1 MAQLSLFL
9 VVLLAL
15 VIPIFMAR
23 FQIST
28 VPTAV
33 AEIIVGIIMG
43 SSGFNLIISTHDLTF
58 LSNLGVTLLMFL
70 SGMEIDFDIL
80 QRKDSSKSKSHAGKT
95 VNPIKIAVT
104 AFGGIMVMAVVLA
117 FALRAM
123 GLFSEV
129 MLAAIILMTVALGVV
144 IATLKEKDILN
155 RPIRQTV
162 LLTAVLGEVI
172 PLLLLTIYASI
183 NGGNAEQL
191 WLIILLFLAAIFL
204 LRRFKQPY
212 VWFANVTKATT
223 QLDIRLAF
231 FLIFALVTVAQTV
244 GAENILG
251 AFLAG
256 MVMKLLEPSEATKDK
271 LTSIGYGFF
280 IPIFFIMTGVR
291 LNLRSLFTQ
300 PQALMLIP
308 VFIMTG
314 VGLNLR
320 SLFGKPSSLML
331 LPVLVIFLLIAKLP
345 VVLTYMRYFQ
355 KRNAFAGGFLT
366 ATTIT
371 IVLPT
376 LQVARKLHAIT
387 STQSDAFILAAVI
400 VCILSPIVFN
410 SNFVLLPEDKIK
422 KTVSIVGANAMT
434 VPVAHDLHDNWYSVK
449 MFTGDQDRYETYD
462 SRVENLTFL
471 SDLNQKTLEKDGVFD
486 CDIFVASTHI
496 DEVNIK
502 LARMAQEVGVERVIA
517 RLGQVN
523 SDTVDEFRQKNIE
536 IFNFTNVRAALMR
549 ALIETPTVYKIIT
562 DTKNVLYSVKVENTH
577 YTGKPLAD
585 LDFIDKIT
593 VSRIR
598 RGDEW
603 LIPHGWTVIE
613 PGDILVFSGE
623 FKVADHVRDLL
634 SHE

>member
-15 VIPIFMAR
+15 IIPIFMAR
-23 FQIST
+23 FQISN

-43 SSGFNLIISTHDLTF
+43 SSGFNLITSTHDLTF
-58 LSNLGVTLLMFL
+58 LSNLGVILLMFL
-70 SGMEIDFDIL
+70 SGMEIDFDLL
-80 QRKDSSKSKSHAGKT
+80 QRRNNPKGKSQAGKT
-95 VNPIKIAVT
+95 VDPLKTALT
-104 AFGGIMVMAVVLA
+104 AFIGVVVMALILAYVLK
-117 FALRAM
+117 LV

-129 MLAAIILMTVALGVV
+129 MLAGIILMTVALGVV
-144 IATLKEKDILN
+144 IATLKEKDILE
-155 RPIRQTV
+155 RPIGQTI
-162 LLTAVLGEVI
+162 LLTAVFGEVI

-183 NGGNAEQL
+183 NGGNAGQL

-212 VWFANVTKATT
+212 LWFAKVTKATT

-231 FLIFALVTVAQTV
+231 FLIFALVTVAERV

-280 IPIFFIMTGVR
+280 IPIFFIMTGV
-291 LNLRSLFTQ
+291 
-300 PQALMLIP
+300 
-308 VFIMTG
+308 
-314 VGLNLR
+314 GLNLR
-320 SLFGKPSSLML
+320 SLFAHPYALML
-331 LPVLVIFLLIAKLP
+331 LPVLVIFLLLAKLP
-345 VVLTYMRYFQ
+345 VVVTFMRFFE

-400 VCILSPIVFN
+400 VCIVSPIIFN
-410 SNFVLLPEDKIK
+410 SSFVLTKEDKIK
-422 KTVSIVGANAMT
+422 QRVSIVGANVFT

-449 MFTGDQDRYETYD
+449 MFTNKKDRYETYD
-462 SRVENLTFL
+462 SRVKNLTFL
-471 SDLNQKTLEKDGVFD
+471 PDLNKDTLEKAGVFD
-486 CDIFVASTHI
+486 CDILVASNH
-496 DEVNIK
+496 DDQDNIK
-502 LARMAQEVGVERVIA
+502 IA
-517 RLGQVN
+517 RLAHEEGVKRVIVRLSEIS
-523 SDTVDEFRQKNIE
+523 SDMVEEFHEKNIE
-536 IFNFTNVRAALMR
+536 VFNFTNVHAALMR
-549 ALIETPTVYKIIT
+549 AMIESPTVYRIMT
-562 DTKNVLYSVKVENTH
+562 DTKNVLYSVKVKNTY
-577 YTGKPLAD
+577 YTGRQLMD
-585 LDFIDKIT
+585 LEFIDQIT
-593 VSRIR
+593 ISRIR

-603 LIPHGWTVIE
+603 LIPHGSTVIE
-613 PGDILVFSGE
+613 PGDVLVFSGE
-623 FKVADHVRDLL
+623 FKTADKVRDLL
-634 SHE
+634 SHGQ

>member
-1 MAQLSLFL
+1 MSQLSLFL

-33 AEIIVGIIMG
+33 AEIIVGIIIG

-104 AFGGIMVMAVVLA
+104 AFGGIMMMAVVLA

-155 RPIRQTV
+155 RPIGQTV

-212 VWFANVTKATT
+212 VWFAKITKATT

-280 IPIFFIMTGVR
+280 IPIF
-291 LNLRSLFTQ
+291 
-300 PQALMLIP
+300 
-308 VFIMTG
+308 FIMTG

>member
-9 VVLLAL
+9 VILLAL

-23 FQIST
+23 FQISN

-33 AEIIVGIIMG
+33 AEIIVGIVMG
-43 SSGFNLIISTHDLTF
+43 SSGFNLITSTHDLTF
-58 LSNLGVTLLMFL
+58 LSNLGVILLMFL
-70 SGMEIDFDIL
+70 SGMEIDFDLL
-80 QRKDSSKSKSHAGKT
+80 QRKNNPKGKSQAGKT
-95 VNPIKIAVT
+95 VDPLKTAIT
-104 AFGGIMVMAVVLA
+104 AFIGIVVMAFVLA
-117 FALRAM
+117 YILRLT

-144 IATLKEKDILN
+144 IATLKEKNILG
-155 RPIRQTV
+155 RPIGQTI

-172 PLLLLTIYASI
+172 PLLLLMIYASV

-191 WLIILLFLAAIFL
+191 WLIILLFAAAIFL

-212 VWFANVTKATT
+212 LWFAKITKATT

-231 FLIFALVTVAQTV
+231 FLIFALVTVAERV

-291 LNLRSLFTQ
+291 LNLRSLF
-300 PQALMLIP
+300 AH
-308 VFIMTG
+308 
-314 VGLNLR
+314 
-320 SLFGKPSSLML
+320 PSSLML
-331 LPVLVIFLLIAKLP
+331 LPVLVIFLFIAKAP

-355 KRNAFAGGFLT
+355 KKNAFAGGFLT

-422 KTVSIVGANAMT
+422 EKVAIVGANAVT
-434 VPVAHDLHDNWYSVK
+434 VPVAHDLHANWYSVK
-449 MFTGDQDRYETYD
+449 MFTDKKNQYKTYD

-471 SDLNQKTLEKDGVFD
+471 PNLDEETLEKGGVFD
-486 CDIFVASTHI
+486 GDIVVAANRA
-496 DEVNIK
+496 DEDNIK
-502 LARMAQEVGVERVIA
+502 IARMAKEKGVNRVIA
-517 RLGQVN
+517 RL
-523 SDTVDEFRQKNIE
+523 SEVDSKTLTEFNEKGIE
-536 IFNFTNVRAALMR
+536 VFNFTNVHAALMR
-549 ALIETPTVYKIIT
+549 AMIESPTVYRIMT
-562 DTKNVLYSVKVENTH
+562 DTKNILYSVKVKNTH
-577 YTGKPLAD
+577 YTGRQLMD
-585 LDFIDKIT
+585 LEFIDQIT
-593 VSRIR
+593 VSRIK

-603 LIPHGWTVIE
+603 LIPRGATEIE
-613 PGDILVFSGE
+613 PEDILVFSGE
-623 FKVADHVRDLL
+623 FKVADRVRDLL
-634 SHE
+634 SKE

>member
-23 FQIST
+23 FQISN

-43 SSGFNLIISTHDLTF
+43 SSGFNLITSTHDLTF
-58 LSNLGVTLLMFL
+58 LSNLGVILLMFL
-70 SGMEIDFDIL
+70 SGMEIDFDLL
-80 QRKDSSKSKSHAGKT
+80 QRKNNPKGKSQAGKT
-95 VNPIKIAVT
+95 VDPLKTAIT
-104 AFGGIMVMAVVLA
+104 AFIGIVIMAFVLA
-117 FALRAM
+117 YVLRLT

-144 IATLKEKDILN
+144 IATLKEKDILG
-155 RPIRQTV
+155 RPIGQTI

-191 WLIILLFLAAIFL
+191 WLIILLFVAAIFL

-212 VWFANVTKATT
+212 LWFAKITKSTT

-231 FLIFALVTVAQTV
+231 FLIFALVTVAETV

-256 MVMKLLEPSEATKDK
+256 VVMKLLEPSEATKDK

-280 IPIFFIMTGVR
+280 IPIFFIMTGV
-291 LNLRSLFTQ
+291 
-300 PQALMLIP
+300 
-308 VFIMTG
+308 
-314 VGLNLR
+314 GLNLR
-320 SLFGKPSSLML
+320 SLFAHPSSLML
-331 LPVLVIFLLIAKLP
+331 LPVLVIFLFIAKVP
-345 VVLTYMRYFQ
+345 VLLTYVRYFQ
-355 KRNAFAGGFLT
+355 KKNAFAGGFLT

-422 KTVSIVGANAMT
+422 EKVAIVGANAVT
-434 VPVAHDLHDNWYSVK
+434 VPVAHDLHANWYSVK
-449 MFTGDQDRYETYD
+449 MFTDKKNQYKTYD

-471 SDLNQKTLEKDGVFD
+471 PNLDEETLEKDGVFD
-486 CDIFVASTHI
+486 GDIVVAANRA
-496 DEVNIK
+496 DEDNIK
-502 LARMAQEVGVERVIA
+502 ITRMAKEKGVNRVIA
-517 RLGQVN
+517 RLSEVDSKTLTEFNEKGIEVFN
-523 SDTVDEFRQKNIE
+523 S
-536 IFNFTNVRAALMR
+536 TNVHAALMR
-549 ALIETPTVYKIIT
+549 AMIESPTVYRIMT
-562 DTKNVLYSVKVENTH
+562 DTKNILYSVKVKNTH
-577 YTGKPLAD
+577 YTGRQLMD
-585 LDFIDKIT
+585 LEFIDQIT
-593 VSRIR
+593 VSRIK

-603 LIPHGWTVIE
+603 LIPRGATVIE

-623 FKVADHVRDLL
+623 FKVADRVRDLL
-634 SHE
+634 SKE

>member
-23 FQIST
+23 FQISN

-43 SSGFNLIISTHDLTF
+43 SSGFNLITSTHDLTF
-58 LSNLGVTLLMFL
+58 LSNLGVILLMFL
-70 SGMEIDFDIL
+70 SGMEIDFDLL
-80 QRKDSSKSKSHAGKT
+80 QRKNNPKGKSQAGKT
-95 VNPIKIAVT
+95 VDPLKTAIT
-104 AFGGIMVMAVVLA
+104 AFIGIVIMAFVLA
-117 FALRAM
+117 YVLRLT

-144 IATLKEKDILN
+144 IATLKEKDILG
-155 RPIRQTV
+155 RPIGQTI

-191 WLIILLFLAAIFL
+191 WLIILLFVAAIFL

-212 VWFANVTKATT
+212 LWFAKITKSTT

-231 FLIFALVTVAQTV
+231 FLIFALVTVAERV

-280 IPIFFIMTGVR
+280 IPIFFIMTGV
-291 LNLRSLFTQ
+291 
-300 PQALMLIP
+300 
-308 VFIMTG
+308 
-314 VGLNLR
+314 GLNLR
-320 SLFGKPSSLML
+320 SLFAHPSSLML
-331 LPVLVIFLLIAKLP
+331 LPVLVIFLFIAKVP
-345 VVLTYMRYFQ
+345 VLLTYVRYFQ
-355 KRNAFAGGFLT
+355 KKNAFAGGFLT

-422 KTVSIVGANAMT
+422 EKVAIVGANAVT
-434 VPVAHDLHDNWYSVK
+434 VPVAHDLHANWYSVK
-449 MFTGDQDRYETYD
+449 MFTDKKNQYKTYD

-471 SDLNQKTLEKDGVFD
+471 PNLDEETLEKDSVFD
-486 CDIFVASTHI
+486 GDIVVAASRA
-496 DEVNIK
+496 DEDNIK
-502 LARMAQEVGVERVIA
+502 IARMAKEKGVNRVIA
-517 RLGQVN
+517 RLSEVDSKTLTEFNEKGIEVFN
-523 SDTVDEFRQKNIE
+523 S
-536 IFNFTNVRAALMR
+536 TNVHAALMR
-549 ALIETPTVYKIIT
+549 AMIESPTVYRIMT
-562 DTKNVLYSVKVENTH
+562 DTKNILYSVKVKNTH
-577 YTGKPLAD
+577 YTGRQLMD
-585 LDFIDKIT
+585 LEFIDQIT
-593 VSRIR
+593 VSRIK

-603 LIPHGWTVIE
+603 LIPRGATVIE

-623 FKVADHVRDLL
+623 FKVADRVRDLL
-634 SHE
+634 SKE

>member
-23 FQIST
+23 FQISN

-43 SSGFNLIISTHDLTF
+43 SSGFNLITSTHDLTL
-58 LSNLGVTLLMFL
+58 LSNLGVILLMFL
-70 SGMEIDFDIL
+70 SGMEIDFDLL
-80 QRKDSSKSKSHAGKT
+80 QRKNNPKGKSQAGKT
-95 VNPIKIAVT
+95 VDPLKTAIT
-104 AFGGIMVMAVVLA
+104 AFIGIVIMAFVLA
-117 FALRAM
+117 YVLRLT

-144 IATLKEKDILN
+144 IATLKEKDILG
-155 RPIRQTV
+155 RPIGQTI

-191 WLIILLFLAAIFL
+191 WLIILLFVAAIFL

-212 VWFANVTKATT
+212 LWFAKITKSTT

-231 FLIFALVTVAQTV
+231 FLIFALVTVAETV

-256 MVMKLLEPSEATKDK
+256 VVMKLLEPSEATKDK

-280 IPIFFIMTGVR
+280 IPIFFIMTGV
-291 LNLRSLFTQ
+291 
-300 PQALMLIP
+300 
-308 VFIMTG
+308 
-314 VGLNLR
+314 GLNLR
-320 SLFGKPSSLML
+320 SLFAHPSSLML
-331 LPVLVIFLLIAKLP
+331 LPVLVIFLFIAKVP
-345 VVLTYMRYFQ
+345 VLLTYVRYFQ
-355 KRNAFAGGFLT
+355 KKNAFAGGFLT

-422 KTVSIVGANAMT
+422 EKVAIVGANAVT
-434 VPVAHDLHDNWYSVK
+434 VPVAHDLHANWYSVK
-449 MFTGDQDRYETYD
+449 MFTDKKNQYKTYD

-471 SDLNQKTLEKDGVFD
+471 PNLDEETLEKDGVFD
-486 CDIFVASTHI
+486 GDIVVAANRT
-496 DEVNIK
+496 DEDNIK
-502 LARMAQEVGVERVIA
+502 IARMAKEKGVNRVIA
-517 RLGQVN
+517 RLSEVDSKTLTEFNEKGIEVFN
-523 SDTVDEFRQKNIE
+523 S
-536 IFNFTNVRAALMR
+536 TNVHAALMR
-549 ALIETPTVYKIIT
+549 AMIESPTVYRIMT
-562 DTKNVLYSVKVENTH
+562 DTKNILYSVKVKNTH
-577 YTGKPLAD
+577 YTGRQLMD
-585 LDFIDKIT
+585 LEFIDQIT
-593 VSRIR
+593 VSRIK

-603 LIPHGWTVIE
+603 LIPRGATVIE
-613 PGDILVFSGE
+613 QGDILVFSGE
-623 FKVADHVRDLL
+623 FKVADRVRDLL
-634 SHE
+634 SKE

>member
-23 FQIST
+23 FQISN

-43 SSGFNLIISTHDLTF
+43 SSGFNLITSTHDLTL
-58 LSNLGVTLLMFL
+58 LSNLGVILLMFL
-70 SGMEIDFDIL
+70 SGMEIDFDLL
-80 QRKDSSKSKSHAGKT
+80 QRKNNPKGKSQAGKT
-95 VNPIKIAVT
+95 VDPLKTAIT
-104 AFGGIMVMAVVLA
+104 AFIGIVIMAFVLA
-117 FALRAM
+117 YVLRLT

-144 IATLKEKDILN
+144 IATLKEKDILG
-155 RPIRQTV
+155 RPIGQTI

-191 WLIILLFLAAIFL
+191 WLIILLFVAAIFL

-212 VWFANVTKATT
+212 LWFAKITKSTT

-231 FLIFALVTVAQTV
+231 FLIFALVTVAETV

-280 IPIFFIMTGVR
+280 IPIFFIMTGV
-291 LNLRSLFTQ
+291 
-300 PQALMLIP
+300 
-308 VFIMTG
+308 
-314 VGLNLR
+314 GLNLR
-320 SLFGKPSSLML
+320 SLFAHPSSLML
-331 LPVLVIFLLIAKLP
+331 LPVLVIFLFIAKVP
-345 VVLTYMRYFQ
+345 VLLTYVRYFQ
-355 KRNAFAGGFLT
+355 KKNAFAGGFLT

-422 KTVSIVGANAMT
+422 EKVAIVGANAVT
-434 VPVAHDLHDNWYSVK
+434 VPVAHDLHANWYSVK
-449 MFTGDQDRYETYD
+449 MFTDKKNQYKTYD

-471 SDLNQKTLEKDGVFD
+471 PNLDEETLEKDGVFD
-486 CDIFVASTHI
+486 GDIVVAANRA
-496 DEVNIK
+496 DEDNIK
-502 LARMAQEVGVERVIA
+502 IARMAKEKGINRVIA
-517 RLGQVN
+517 RLSEVDSKTLTEFNEKGIEVFN
-523 SDTVDEFRQKNIE
+523 S
-536 IFNFTNVRAALMR
+536 TNVHAALMR
-549 ALIETPTVYKIIT
+549 AMIESPTVYRIMT
-562 DTKNVLYSVKVENTH
+562 DTKNILYSVKVKNTH
-577 YTGKPLAD
+577 YTGRQLMD
-585 LDFIDKIT
+585 LEFIDQIT
-593 VSRIR
+593 VSRIK

-603 LIPHGWTVIE
+603 LIPRGATVIE
-613 PGDILVFSGE
+613 QGDILVFSGE
-623 FKVADHVRDLL
+623 FKVADRVRDLL
-634 SHE
+634 SKE

>member
-23 FQIST
+23 FQISN

-43 SSGFNLIISTHDLTF
+43 SSGFNLITSTHDLTF
-58 LSNLGVTLLMFL
+58 LSNLGVILLMFL
-70 SGMEIDFDIL
+70 SGMEIDFDLL
-80 QRKDSSKSKSHAGKT
+80 QRKNNPKGKSQAGKT
-95 VNPIKIAVT
+95 VDPLKTAIT
-104 AFGGIMVMAVVLA
+104 AFIGIVIMAFVLA
-117 FALRAM
+117 YVLRLT

-144 IATLKEKDILN
+144 IATLKEKDILG
-155 RPIRQTV
+155 RPIGQTI

-191 WLIILLFLAAIFL
+191 WLIILLFVAAIFL

-212 VWFANVTKATT
+212 LWFAKITKSTT

-231 FLIFALVTVAQTV
+231 FLIFALVTVAETV

-256 MVMKLLEPSEATKDK
+256 VVMKLLEPSEATKDK

-280 IPIFFIMTGVR
+280 IPIFFIMTGV
-291 LNLRSLFTQ
+291 
-300 PQALMLIP
+300 
-308 VFIMTG
+308 
-314 VGLNLR
+314 GLNLR
-320 SLFGKPSSLML
+320 SLFAHPSSLML
-331 LPVLVIFLLIAKLP
+331 LPVLVIFLFIAKVP
-345 VVLTYMRYFQ
+345 VLLTYVRYFQ
-355 KRNAFAGGFLT
+355 KKNAFAGGFLT

-422 KTVSIVGANAMT
+422 EKVAIVGANAVT
-434 VPVAHDLHDNWYSVK
+434 VPVAHDLHANWYSVK
-449 MFTGDQDRYETYD
+449 MFTDKKNQYKTYD

-471 SDLNQKTLEKDGVFD
+471 PNLDEETLEKDSVFD
-486 CDIFVASTHI
+486 GDIVVAASRA
-496 DEVNIK
+496 DEDNIK
-502 LARMAQEVGVERVIA
+502 IARMAKEKGVNRVIA
-517 RLGQVN
+517 RLSEVDSKTLTEFNEKGIEVFN
-523 SDTVDEFRQKNIE
+523 S
-536 IFNFTNVRAALMR
+536 TNVHAALMR
-549 ALIETPTVYKIIT
+549 AMIESPTVYRIMT
-562 DTKNVLYSVKVENTH
+562 DTKNILYSVKVKNTH
-577 YTGKPLAD
+577 YTGRQLMD
-585 LDFIDKIT
+585 LEFIDQIT
-593 VSRIR
+593 VSRIK

-603 LIPHGWTVIE
+603 LIPRGATVIE
-613 PGDILVFSGE
+613 QGDILVFSGE
-623 FKVADHVRDLL
+623 FKVADRVRDLL
-634 SHE
+634 SKE

>member
-23 FQIST
+23 FQISN

-33 AEIIVGIIMG
+33 AEIIVGIVMG
-43 SSGFNLIISTHDLTF
+43 SSGFNLITSTHDLTF
-58 LSNLGVTLLMFL
+58 LSNLGVILLMFL
-70 SGMEIDFDIL
+70 SGMEIDFDLL
-80 QRKDSSKSKSHAGKT
+80 QRKNNPKGKSQAGKT
-95 VNPIKIAVT
+95 VDPLKTAIT
-104 AFGGIMVMAVVLA
+104 AFIGIVVMAFVLA
-117 FALRAM
+117 YILRLT

-144 IATLKEKDILN
+144 IATLKEKNILG
-155 RPIRQTV
+155 RPIGQTI

-172 PLLLLTIYASI
+172 PLLLLTIYASV

-191 WLIILLFLAAIFL
+191 WLIILLFAAAIFL

-212 VWFANVTKATT
+212 LWFAKITKATT

-231 FLIFALVTVAQTV
+231 FLIFALVTVAERV

-280 IPIFFIMTGVR
+280 IPIFFIMTGV
-291 LNLRSLFTQ
+291 
-300 PQALMLIP
+300 
-308 VFIMTG
+308 
-314 VGLNLR
+314 GLNLR
-320 SLFGKPSSLML
+320 SLFAHPSSLML
-331 LPVLVIFLLIAKLP
+331 LPVLVIFLFIAKAP

-355 KRNAFAGGFLT
+355 KKNAFAGGFLT

-410 SNFVLLPEDKIK
+410 SNFVLLLEDKIK
-422 KTVSIVGANAMT
+422 EKVAIVGANAVT
-434 VPVAHDLHDNWYSVK
+434 VPVAHDLHANWYSVK
-449 MFTGDQDRYETYD
+449 MFTDKKNQYKTYD

-471 SDLNQKTLEKDGVFD
+471 PNLDEETLEKGGVFD
-486 CDIFVASTHI
+486 GDIVVAANRA
-496 DEVNIK
+496 DEDNIK
-502 LARMAQEVGVERVIA
+502 IAQMAKEKGVNRVIA
-517 RLGQVN
+517 RLSEVDSKTLTEFNEKGIEVFN
-523 SDTVDEFRQKNIE
+523 S
-536 IFNFTNVRAALMR
+536 TNVHAALMR
-549 ALIETPTVYKIIT
+549 AMIESPTVYRIMT
-562 DTKNVLYSVKVENTH
+562 DTKNILYSVKVKNTH
-577 YTGKPLAD
+577 YTGRQLMD
-585 LDFIDKIT
+585 LEFIDQIT
-593 VSRIR
+593 VSRIK

-603 LIPHGWTVIE
+603 LIPRGATEIE

-623 FKVADHVRDLL
+623 FKVADRVRDLL
-634 SHE
+634 SKE

>member
-23 FQIST
+23 FQISN

-33 AEIIVGIIMG
+33 AEIIIGIIMG
-43 SSGFNLIISTHDLTF
+43 SSGFNLITSTHDLTL
-58 LSNLGVTLLMFL
+58 LSNLGVILLMFL
-70 SGMEIDFDIL
+70 SGMEIDFDLL
-80 QRKDSSKSKSHAGKT
+80 QRKNNPKGKSQAGKT
-95 VNPIKIAVT
+95 VDPLKTAIT
-104 AFGGIMVMAVVLA
+104 AFIGIVIMAFVLA
-117 FALRAM
+117 YVLRLT

-144 IATLKEKDILN
+144 IATLKEKDILG
-155 RPIRQTV
+155 RPIGQTI

-191 WLIILLFLAAIFL
+191 WLIILLFVAAIFL

-212 VWFANVTKATT
+212 LWFAKITKSTT

-231 FLIFALVTVAQTV
+231 FLIFALVTVAERV

-280 IPIFFIMTGVR
+280 IPIFFIMTGV
-291 LNLRSLFTQ
+291 
-300 PQALMLIP
+300 
-308 VFIMTG
+308 
-314 VGLNLR
+314 GLNLR
-320 SLFGKPSSLML
+320 SLFAHPSSLML
-331 LPVLVIFLLIAKLP
+331 LPVLVIFLFIAKVP
-345 VVLTYMRYFQ
+345 VLLTYVRYFQ
-355 KRNAFAGGFLT
+355 KKNAFAGGFLT

-422 KTVSIVGANAMT
+422 EKVAIVGANAVT
-434 VPVAHDLHDNWYSVK
+434 VPVAHDLHANWYSVK
-449 MFTGDQDRYETYD
+449 MFTDKKNQYKTYD

-471 SDLNQKTLEKDGVFD
+471 PNLDEETLEKDGVFD
-486 CDIFVASTHI
+486 GDIVVAANRA
-496 DEVNIK
+496 DEDNIK
-502 LARMAQEVGVERVIA
+502 IARMAKEKGVNRVIA
-517 RLGQVN
+517 RLSEVDSKTLTEFNEKGIEVFN
-523 SDTVDEFRQKNIE
+523 S
-536 IFNFTNVRAALMR
+536 TNVHAALMR
-549 ALIETPTVYKIIT
+549 AMIESPTVYRIMT
-562 DTKNVLYSVKVENTH
+562 DTKNILYSVKVKNTH
-577 YTGKPLAD
+577 YTGRQLMD
-585 LDFIDKIT
+585 LEFIDQIT
-593 VSRIR
+593 VSRIK

-603 LIPHGWTVIE
+603 LIPRGATVIE
-613 PGDILVFSGE
+613 QGDILVFSGE
-623 FKVADHVRDLL
+623 FKVADRVRDLL
-634 SHE
+634 SKE

>member
-1 MAQLSLFL
+1 MKEKGKIMAQLSLFL

-155 RPIRQTV
+155 RPIGQTV

-183 NGGNAEQL
+183 NGGDAEQL

-280 IPIFFIMTGVR
+280 IPIFFIMTGV
-291 LNLRSLFTQ
+291 
-300 PQALMLIP
+300 
-308 VFIMTG
+308 
-314 VGLNLR
+314 GLNLR

-355 KRNAFAGGFLT
+355 KRNAFTGGFLT

>member
-23 FQIST
+23 FQISN

-43 SSGFNLIISTHDLTF
+43 SSGFNLITSTHDLTF
-58 LSNLGVTLLMFL
+58 LSNLGVILLMFL
-70 SGMEIDFDIL
+70 SGMEIDFDLL
-80 QRKDSSKSKSHAGKT
+80 QRKNNPKGKSQAGKT
-95 VNPIKIAVT
+95 VDPLKTAIT
-104 AFGGIMVMAVVLA
+104 AFIGIVIMAFVLA
-117 FALRAM
+117 YVLRLT

-144 IATLKEKDILN
+144 IATLKEKDILG
-155 RPIRQTV
+155 RPIGQTI

-191 WLIILLFLAAIFL
+191 WLIILLFVAAIFL

-212 VWFANVTKATT
+212 LWFAKITKSTT

-231 FLIFALVTVAQTV
+231 FLIFALVTVAETV

-256 MVMKLLEPSEATKDK
+256 VVMKLLEPSEATKDK

-280 IPIFFIMTGVR
+280 IPIFFIMTGV
-291 LNLRSLFTQ
+291 
-300 PQALMLIP
+300 
-308 VFIMTG
+308 
-314 VGLNLR
+314 GLNLR
-320 SLFGKPSSLML
+320 SLFAHPSSLML
-331 LPVLVIFLLIAKLP
+331 LPVLVIFLFIAKVP
-345 VVLTYMRYFQ
+345 VLLTYVRYFQ
-355 KRNAFAGGFLT
+355 KKNAFAGGFLT

-422 KTVSIVGANAMT
+422 EKVAIVGANAVT
-434 VPVAHDLHDNWYSVK
+434 VPVAHDLHANWYSVK
-449 MFTGDQDRYETYD
+449 MFTDKKNQYKTYD

-471 SDLNQKTLEKDGVFD
+471 PNLDEETLEKDGVFD
-486 CDIFVASTHI
+486 GDIVVAANRA
-496 DEVNIK
+496 DEDNIK
-502 LARMAQEVGVERVIA
+502 IARMAKEKGVNRVIA
-517 RLGQVN
+517 RLSEVDSKTLTEFNEKGIEVFN
-523 SDTVDEFRQKNIE
+523 S
-536 IFNFTNVRAALMR
+536 TNVHAALMR
-549 ALIETPTVYKIIT
+549 AMIESPTVYRIMT
-562 DTKNVLYSVKVENTH
+562 DTKNILYSVKVKNTH
-577 YTGKPLAD
+577 YTGRQLMN
-585 LDFIDKIT
+585 LEFIDQIT
-593 VSRIR
+593 VSRIK

-603 LIPHGWTVIE
+603 LIPRGATVIE
-613 PGDILVFSGE
+613 QGDILVFSGE
-623 FKVADHVRDLL
+623 FKVADRVRDLL
-634 SHE
+634 SKEQQKRSV

>member
-155 RPIRQTV
+155 RPIGQTV

-212 VWFANVTKATT
+212 VWFAKITKATT

-280 IPIFFIMTGVR
+280 IPIFFIMTGV
-291 LNLRSLFTQ
+291 
-300 PQALMLIP
+300 
-308 VFIMTG
+308 
-314 VGLNLR
+314 GLNLR

-331 LPVLVIFLLIAKLP
+331 LPVLVIFLLIAKSP

>member
-23 FQIST
+23 FQISN

-43 SSGFNLIISTHDLTF
+43 SSGFNLITSTHDLTF
-58 LSNLGVTLLMFL
+58 LSNLGVILLMFL
-70 SGMEIDFDIL
+70 SGMEIDFDLL
-80 QRKDSSKSKSHAGKT
+80 QRKNNPKGKSQAGKT
-95 VNPIKIAVT
+95 VDPLKTAIT
-104 AFGGIMVMAVVLA
+104 AFIGIVIMAFVLA
-117 FALRAM
+117 YVLRLT

-144 IATLKEKDILN
+144 IATLKEKDILG
-155 RPIRQTV
+155 RPIGQTI

-191 WLIILLFLAAIFL
+191 WLIILLFVAAIFL

-212 VWFANVTKATT
+212 LWFAKITKSTT

-231 FLIFALVTVAQTV
+231 FLIFALVTVAETV

-256 MVMKLLEPSEATKDK
+256 VVMKLLEPSEATKDK

-280 IPIFFIMTGVR
+280 IPIFFIMTGV
-291 LNLRSLFTQ
+291 
-300 PQALMLIP
+300 
-308 VFIMTG
+308 
-314 VGLNLR
+314 GLNLR
-320 SLFGKPSSLML
+320 SLFAHPSSLML
-331 LPVLVIFLLIAKLP
+331 LPVLVIFLFIAKVP
-345 VVLTYMRYFQ
+345 VLLTYVRYFQ
-355 KRNAFAGGFLT
+355 KKNAFAGGFLT

-422 KTVSIVGANAMT
+422 EKGAIVGANAVT
-434 VPVAHDLHDNWYSVK
+434 VPVAHDLHANWYSVK
-449 MFTGDQDRYETYD
+449 MFTDKKNQYKTYD

-471 SDLNQKTLEKDGVFD
+471 PNLDEETLEKDGVFD
-486 CDIFVASTHI
+486 GDIVVAANRA
-496 DEVNIK
+496 DEDNIK
-502 LARMAQEVGVERVIA
+502 IARMAKEKGVNRVIA
-517 RLGQVN
+517 RLSEVDSKTLTEFNEKGIEVFN
-523 SDTVDEFRQKNIE
+523 S
-536 IFNFTNVRAALMR
+536 TNVHAALMR
-549 ALIETPTVYKIIT
+549 AMIESPTVYRIMT
-562 DTKNVLYSVKVENTH
+562 DTKNILYSVKVKNTH
-577 YTGKPLAD
+577 YTGRQLMD
-585 LDFIDKIT
+585 LEFIDQIT
-593 VSRIR
+593 VSRIK

-603 LIPHGWTVIE
+603 LIPRGATVIE
-613 PGDILVFSGE
+613 QGDILVFSGE
-623 FKVADHVRDLL
+623 FKVADRVRDLL
-634 SHE
+634 SKE

>member
-23 FQIST
+23 FQISN

-43 SSGFNLIISTHDLTF
+43 SSGFNLITSTHDLTL
-58 LSNLGVTLLMFL
+58 LSNLGVILLMFL
-70 SGMEIDFDIL
+70 SGMEIDFDLL
-80 QRKDSSKSKSHAGKT
+80 QRKNNPKGKSQAGKT
-95 VNPIKIAVT
+95 VDPLKTAIT
-104 AFGGIMVMAVVLA
+104 AFIGIVIMAFVLA
-117 FALRAM
+117 YVLRLT

-144 IATLKEKDILN
+144 IATLKEKDILG
-155 RPIRQTV
+155 RPIGQTI

-191 WLIILLFLAAIFL
+191 WLIILLFVAAIFL

-212 VWFANVTKATT
+212 LWFAKITKSTT

-231 FLIFALVTVAQTV
+231 FLIFALVTVAETV

-280 IPIFFIMTGVR
+280 IPIFFIMTGV
-291 LNLRSLFTQ
+291 
-300 PQALMLIP
+300 
-308 VFIMTG
+308 
-314 VGLNLR
+314 GLNLR
-320 SLFGKPSSLML
+320 SLFAHPSSLML
-331 LPVLVIFLLIAKLP
+331 LPVLVIFLFIAKVP
-345 VVLTYMRYFQ
+345 VLLTYVRYFQ
-355 KRNAFAGGFLT
+355 KKNAFAGGFLT

-422 KTVSIVGANAMT
+422 EKVAIVGANAVT
-434 VPVAHDLHDNWYSVK
+434 VPVAHDLHANWYSVK
-449 MFTGDQDRYETYD
+449 MFTDKKNQYKTYD

-471 SDLNQKTLEKDGVFD
+471 PNLDEETLEKDGVFD
-486 CDIFVASTHI
+486 GDIVVAANRA
-496 DEVNIK
+496 DEDNIK
-502 LARMAQEVGVERVIA
+502 IARMAKEKGVNRVIA
-517 RLGQVN
+517 RLSEVDSKTLTEFNEKGIEVFN
-523 SDTVDEFRQKNIE
+523 S
-536 IFNFTNVRAALMR
+536 TNVHAALMR
-549 ALIETPTVYKIIT
+549 AMIESPTVYRIMT
-562 DTKNVLYSVKVENTH
+562 DTRNILYSVKVKNTH
-577 YTGKPLAD
+577 YTGRQLMD
-585 LDFIDKIT
+585 LEFIDQIT
-593 VSRIR
+593 VSRIK

-603 LIPHGWTVIE
+603 LIPRGATVIE

-623 FKVADHVRDLL
+623 FKVADRVRDLL
-634 SHE
+634 SKE

>member
-23 FQIST
+23 FQISN

-43 SSGFNLIISTHDLTF
+43 SSGFNLITSTHDLTF
-58 LSNLGVTLLMFL
+58 LSNLGVILLMFL
-70 SGMEIDFDIL
+70 SGMEIDFDLL
-80 QRKDSSKSKSHAGKT
+80 QRKNNPKGKSQAGKT
-95 VNPIKIAVT
+95 VDPLKTAIT
-104 AFGGIMVMAVVLA
+104 AFIGIVIMAFVLA
-117 FALRAM
+117 YVLRLT

-144 IATLKEKDILN
+144 IATLKEKDILG
-155 RPIRQTV
+155 RPIGQTI

-191 WLIILLFLAAIFL
+191 WLIILLFVAAIFL

-212 VWFANVTKATT
+212 LWFAKITKSTT

-231 FLIFALVTVAQTV
+231 FLIFALVTVAETV

-256 MVMKLLEPSEATKDK
+256 VVMKLLEPSEATKDK

-280 IPIFFIMTGVR
+280 IPIFFIMTGV
-291 LNLRSLFTQ
+291 
-300 PQALMLIP
+300 
-308 VFIMTG
+308 
-314 VGLNLR
+314 GLNLR
-320 SLFGKPSSLML
+320 SLFAHPSSLML
-331 LPVLVIFLLIAKLP
+331 LPVLVIFLFIAKVP
-345 VVLTYMRYFQ
+345 VLLTYVRYFQ
-355 KRNAFAGGFLT
+355 KKNAFAGGFLT

-422 KTVSIVGANAMT
+422 EKVAIVGANAVT
-434 VPVAHDLHDNWYSVK
+434 VPVAHDLHANWYSVK
-449 MFTGDQDRYETYD
+449 MFTDKKDQYKTYD

-471 SDLNQKTLEKDGVFD
+471 PNLDEETLEKDGVFD
-486 CDIFVASTHI
+486 GDIVVAANRA
-496 DEVNIK
+496 DEDNIK
-502 LARMAQEVGVERVIA
+502 IARMAKEKGVNRVIA
-517 RLGQVN
+517 RLSEVDSKTLTEFNEKGIEVFN
-523 SDTVDEFRQKNIE
+523 S
-536 IFNFTNVRAALMR
+536 TNVHAALMR
-549 ALIETPTVYKIIT
+549 AMIESPTVYRIMT
-562 DTKNVLYSVKVENTH
+562 DTKNILYSVKVKNTH
-577 YTGKPLAD
+577 YTGRQLMD
-585 LDFIDKIT
+585 LEFIDQIT
-593 VSRIR
+593 VSRIK

-603 LIPHGWTVIE
+603 LIPRGATVIE

-623 FKVADHVRDLL
+623 FKVADRVRDLL
-634 SHE
+634 SKE

>member
-23 FQIST
+23 FQISN

-43 SSGFNLIISTHDLTF
+43 SSGFNLITSTHDLTL
-58 LSNLGVTLLMFL
+58 LSNLGVILLMFL
-70 SGMEIDFDIL
+70 SGMEIDFDLL
-80 QRKDSSKSKSHAGKT
+80 QRKNNPKGKSQAGKT
-95 VNPIKIAVT
+95 VDPLKTAIT
-104 AFGGIMVMAVVLA
+104 AFIGIVIMAFVLA
-117 FALRAM
+117 YVLRLT

-144 IATLKEKDILN
+144 IATLKEKDILG
-155 RPIRQTV
+155 RPIGQTI

-191 WLIILLFLAAIFL
+191 WLIILLFVAAIFL

-212 VWFANVTKATT
+212 LWFAKITKSTT

-231 FLIFALVTVAQTV
+231 FLIFALVTVAERV

-256 MVMKLLEPSEATKDK
+256 VVMKLLEPSEATKDK

-280 IPIFFIMTGVR
+280 IPIFFIMTGV
-291 LNLRSLFTQ
+291 
-300 PQALMLIP
+300 
-308 VFIMTG
+308 
-314 VGLNLR
+314 GLNLR
-320 SLFGKPSSLML
+320 SLFAHPSSLML
-331 LPVLVIFLLIAKLP
+331 LPVLVIFLFIAKVP
-345 VVLTYMRYFQ
+345 VLLTYVRYFQ
-355 KRNAFAGGFLT
+355 KKNAFAGGFLT

-422 KTVSIVGANAMT
+422 EKVAIVGANAVT
-434 VPVAHDLHDNWYSVK
+434 VPVAHDLHANWYSVK
-449 MFTGDQDRYETYD
+449 MFTDKKNQYKTYD

-471 SDLNQKTLEKDGVFD
+471 PNLDEETLEKDGVFD
-486 CDIFVASTHI
+486 GDIVVAANRA
-496 DEVNIK
+496 DEDNIK
-502 LARMAQEVGVERVIA
+502 IARIAKEKGVNRVIA
-517 RLGQVN
+517 RLSEVDSKTLTEFNEKGIEVFN
-523 SDTVDEFRQKNIE
+523 S
-536 IFNFTNVRAALMR
+536 TNVHAALMR
-549 ALIETPTVYKIIT
+549 AMIESPTVYRIMT
-562 DTKNVLYSVKVENTH
+562 DTKNILYSVKVKNTH
-577 YTGKPLAD
+577 YTGRQLMD
-585 LDFIDKIT
+585 LEFIDQIT
-593 VSRIR
+593 VSRIK

-603 LIPHGWTVIE
+603 LIPRGATVIE

-623 FKVADHVRDLL
+623 FKVADRVRDLL
-634 SHE
+634 SKE

>member
-23 FQIST
+23 FQISN

-43 SSGFNLIISTHDLTF
+43 SSGFNLITSTHDLTF
-58 LSNLGVTLLMFL
+58 LSNLGVILLMFL
-70 SGMEIDFDIL
+70 SGMEIDFDLL
-80 QRKDSSKSKSHAGKT
+80 QRKNNPKGKSQAGKT
-95 VNPIKIAVT
+95 VDPLKTAIT
-104 AFGGIMVMAVVLA
+104 AFIGIVIMAFVLA
-117 FALRAM
+117 YVLRLT

-144 IATLKEKDILN
+144 IATLKEKDILG
-155 RPIRQTV
+155 RPIGQTI

-191 WLIILLFLAAIFL
+191 WLIILLFVAAIFL

-212 VWFANVTKATT
+212 LWFAKITKSTT

-231 FLIFALVTVAQTV
+231 FLIFALVTVAETV

-280 IPIFFIMTGVR
+280 IPIFFIMTGV
-291 LNLRSLFTQ
+291 
-300 PQALMLIP
+300 
-308 VFIMTG
+308 
-314 VGLNLR
+314 GLNLR
-320 SLFGKPSSLML
+320 SLFAHPSSLML
-331 LPVLVIFLLIAKLP
+331 LPVLVIFLFIAKVP
-345 VVLTYMRYFQ
+345 VLLTYVRYFQ
-355 KRNAFAGGFLT
+355 KKNAFAGGFLT

-422 KTVSIVGANAMT
+422 EKVAIVGANAVT
-434 VPVAHDLHDNWYSVK
+434 VPVAHDLHANWYSVK
-449 MFTGDQDRYETYD
+449 MFTDKKNQYKTYD

-471 SDLNQKTLEKDGVFD
+471 PNLDEETLEKDGVFD
-486 CDIFVASTHI
+486 GDIVVAANRT
-496 DEVNIK
+496 DEDNIK
-502 LARMAQEVGVERVIA
+502 IARMAKEKGINRVIA
-517 RLGQVN
+517 RLSEVDSKTLTEFNEKGIEVFN
-523 SDTVDEFRQKNIE
+523 S
-536 IFNFTNVRAALMR
+536 TNVHAALMR
-549 ALIETPTVYKIIT
+549 AMIESPTVYRIMT
-562 DTKNVLYSVKVENTH
+562 DTKNILYSVKVKNTH
-577 YTGKPLAD
+577 YTGRQLMD
-585 LDFIDKIT
+585 LEFIDQIT
-593 VSRIR
+593 VSRIK

-603 LIPHGWTVIE
+603 LIPRGATVIE

-623 FKVADHVRDLL
+623 FKVADRVRDLL
-634 SHE
+634 SKE

>member
-23 FQIST
+23 FQISN

-43 SSGFNLIISTHDLTF
+43 SSGFNLITSTHDLTL
-58 LSNLGVTLLMFL
+58 LSNLGVILLMFL
-70 SGMEIDFDIL
+70 SGMEIDFDLL
-80 QRKDSSKSKSHAGKT
+80 QRKNNPKGKSQAGKT
-95 VNPIKIAVT
+95 VDPLKTAIT
-104 AFGGIMVMAVVLA
+104 AFIGIVIMAFVLA
-117 FALRAM
+117 YVLRLT

-144 IATLKEKDILN
+144 IATLKEKDILG
-155 RPIRQTV
+155 RPIGQTI

-191 WLIILLFLAAIFL
+191 WLIILLFVAAIFL

-212 VWFANVTKATT
+212 LWFAKITKSTT

-231 FLIFALVTVAQTV
+231 FLIFALVTVAERV

-256 MVMKLLEPSEATKDK
+256 VVMKLLEPSEATKDK

-280 IPIFFIMTGVR
+280 IPIFFIMTGV
-291 LNLRSLFTQ
+291 
-300 PQALMLIP
+300 
-308 VFIMTG
+308 
-314 VGLNLR
+314 GLNLR
-320 SLFGKPSSLML
+320 SLFAHPSSLML
-331 LPVLVIFLLIAKLP
+331 LPVLVIFLFIAKVP
-345 VVLTYMRYFQ
+345 VLLTYVRYFQ
-355 KRNAFAGGFLT
+355 KKNAFAGGFLT

-422 KTVSIVGANAMT
+422 EKVAIVGANAVT
-434 VPVAHDLHDNWYSVK
+434 VPVAHDLHANWYSVK
-449 MFTGDQDRYETYD
+449 MFTDKKNQYKTYD

-471 SDLNQKTLEKDGVFD
+471 PNLDEETLEKDGVFD
-486 CDIFVASTHI
+486 GDIVVAANRA
-496 DEVNIK
+496 DEDNIK
-502 LARMAQEVGVERVIA
+502 ITRMAKEKGVNRVIA
-517 RLGQVN
+517 RLSEVDSKTLTEFNEKGIEVFN
-523 SDTVDEFRQKNIE
+523 S
-536 IFNFTNVRAALMR
+536 TNVHAALMR
-549 ALIETPTVYKIIT
+549 AMIESPTVYRIMT
-562 DTKNVLYSVKVENTH
+562 DTKNILYSVKVKNTH
-577 YTGKPLAD
+577 YTGRQLMD
-585 LDFIDKIT
+585 LEFIDQIT
-593 VSRIR
+593 VSRIK

-603 LIPHGWTVIE
+603 LIPRGATVIE

-623 FKVADHVRDLL
+623 FKVADRVRDLL
-634 SHE
+634 SKE

>member
-23 FQIST
+23 FQISN

-33 AEIIVGIIMG
+33 AEIIVGIVMG
-43 SSGFNLIISTHDLTF
+43 SSGFNLITSTHDLTF
-58 LSNLGVTLLMFL
+58 LSNLGVILLMFL
-70 SGMEIDFDIL
+70 SGMEIDFDLL
-80 QRKDSSKSKSHAGKT
+80 QRKNNPKGKSQAGKT
-95 VNPIKIAVT
+95 VDPLKTAIT
-104 AFGGIMVMAVVLA
+104 AFIGIVVMAFVLA
-117 FALRAM
+117 YILRLT

-144 IATLKEKDILN
+144 IATLKEKDILG
-155 RPIRQTV
+155 RPIGQTI

-172 PLLLLTIYASI
+172 PLLLLTIYASV

-191 WLIILLFLAAIFL
+191 WLIILLFAAAIFL

-212 VWFANVTKATT
+212 LWFAKITKATT

-231 FLIFALVTVAQTV
+231 FLIFALVTVAERV

-280 IPIFFIMTGVR
+280 IPIFFIMTGV
-291 LNLRSLFTQ
+291 
-300 PQALMLIP
+300 
-308 VFIMTG
+308 
-314 VGLNLR
+314 GLNLR
-320 SLFGKPSSLML
+320 SLFAHPSSLML
-331 LPVLVIFLLIAKLP
+331 LPVLVIFLFIAKAP

-355 KRNAFAGGFLT
+355 KKNAFAGGFLT

-422 KTVSIVGANAMT
+422 EKVAIVGANAVT
-434 VPVAHDLHDNWYSVK
+434 VPVAHDLHANWYSVK
-449 MFTGDQDRYETYD
+449 MFTDKKNQYKTYD

-471 SDLNQKTLEKDGVFD
+471 PNLDEETLEKDGVFD
-486 CDIFVASTHI
+486 GDIVVAANRA
-496 DEVNIK
+496 DEDNIK
-502 LARMAQEVGVERVIA
+502 IARMAKEKGVNRVIA
-517 RLGQVN
+517 RLSEVDSKTLTEFNEKGIEVFN
-523 SDTVDEFRQKNIE
+523 S
-536 IFNFTNVRAALMR
+536 TNVHAALMR
-549 ALIETPTVYKIIT
+549 AMIESPTVYRIMT
-562 DTKNVLYSVKVENTH
+562 DTKNILYSVKVKNTH
-577 YTGKPLAD
+577 YTGRQLMD
-585 LDFIDKIT
+585 LEFIDQIT
-593 VSRIR
+593 VSRIK

-603 LIPHGWTVIE
+603 LIPRGATVIE
-613 PGDILVFSGE
+613 PGDILAFSGE
-623 FKVADHVRDLL
+623 FKVADRVRDLL
-634 SHE
+634 SKE

>member
-23 FQIST
+23 FQISN

-43 SSGFNLIISTHDLTF
+43 SSGFNLITSTHDLTF
-58 LSNLGVTLLMFL
+58 LSNLGVILLMFL
-70 SGMEIDFDIL
+70 SGMEIDFDLL
-80 QRKDSSKSKSHAGKT
+80 QRKNNPKGKSQAGKT
-95 VNPIKIAVT
+95 VDPLKTAIT
-104 AFGGIMVMAVVLA
+104 AFIGIVIMAFVLA
-117 FALRAM
+117 YVLRLT

-144 IATLKEKDILN
+144 IATLKEKDILG
-155 RPIRQTV
+155 RPIGQTI

-191 WLIILLFLAAIFL
+191 WLIILLFVAAIFL

-212 VWFANVTKATT
+212 LWFAKITKSTT

-231 FLIFALVTVAQTV
+231 FLIFALVTVAETV

-256 MVMKLLEPSEATKDK
+256 VVMKLLEPSEATKDK

-280 IPIFFIMTGVR
+280 IPIFFIMTGV
-291 LNLRSLFTQ
+291 
-300 PQALMLIP
+300 
-308 VFIMTG
+308 
-314 VGLNLR
+314 GLNLR
-320 SLFGKPSSLML
+320 SLFAHPSSLML
-331 LPVLVIFLLIAKLP
+331 LPVLVIFLFIAKVP
-345 VVLTYMRYFQ
+345 VLLTYVRYFQ
-355 KRNAFAGGFLT
+355 KKNAFAGGFLT

-422 KTVSIVGANAMT
+422 EKVAIVGANAVT
-434 VPVAHDLHDNWYSVK
+434 VPVAHDLHANWYSVK
-449 MFTGDQDRYETYD
+449 MFTDKKNQYKTYD

-471 SDLNQKTLEKDGVFD
+471 PNLDEETLEKDGVFD
-486 CDIFVASTHI
+486 GDIVVAANRA
-496 DEVNIK
+496 DKDNIK
-502 LARMAQEVGVERVIA
+502 IARMAKEKGVNRVIA
-517 RLGQVN
+517 RLSEVDSKTLTEFNEKGIEVFN
-523 SDTVDEFRQKNIE
+523 S
-536 IFNFTNVRAALMR
+536 TNVHAALMR
-549 ALIETPTVYKIIT
+549 AMIESPTVYRIMT
-562 DTKNVLYSVKVENTH
+562 DTKNILYSVKVKNTH
-577 YTGKPLAD
+577 YTGRQLMD
-585 LDFIDKIT
+585 LEFIDQIT
-593 VSRIR
+593 VSRIK

-603 LIPHGWTVIE
+603 LIPRGATVIE

-623 FKVADHVRDLL
+623 FKVADRVRDLL
-634 SHE
+634 SKE

>member
-23 FQIST
+23 FQISN

-43 SSGFNLIISTHDLTF
+43 SSGFNLITSTHDLTF
-58 LSNLGVTLLMFL
+58 LSNLGVILLMFL
-70 SGMEIDFDIL
+70 SGMEIDFDLL
-80 QRKDSSKSKSHAGKT
+80 QRKNNPKGKSQAGKT
-95 VNPIKIAVT
+95 VDPLKTAIT
-104 AFGGIMVMAVVLA
+104 AFIGIVIMAFVLA
-117 FALRAM
+117 YVLRLT

-144 IATLKEKDILN
+144 IATLKEKDILG
-155 RPIRQTV
+155 RPIGQTI

-191 WLIILLFLAAIFL
+191 WLIILLFVAAIFL

-212 VWFANVTKATT
+212 LWFAKITKSTT

-231 FLIFALVTVAQTV
+231 FLIFALVTVAETV

-256 MVMKLLEPSEATKDK
+256 VVMKLLEPSEATKDK

-280 IPIFFIMTGVR
+280 IPIFFIMTGV
-291 LNLRSLFTQ
+291 
-300 PQALMLIP
+300 
-308 VFIMTG
+308 
-314 VGLNLR
+314 GLNLR
-320 SLFGKPSSLML
+320 SLFAHPSSLML
-331 LPVLVIFLLIAKLP
+331 LPVLVIFLFIAKVP
-345 VVLTYMRYFQ
+345 VLLTYVRYFQ
-355 KRNAFAGGFLT
+355 KKNAFAGGFLT

-422 KTVSIVGANAMT
+422 EKVAIVGANAVT
-434 VPVAHDLHDNWYSVK
+434 VPVAHDLHANWYSVK
-449 MFTGDQDRYETYD
+449 MFTDKKNQYKTYD

-471 SDLNQKTLEKDGVFD
+471 PNLDEETLEKDGVFD
-486 CDIFVASTHI
+486 GDIVVAANRA
-496 DEVNIK
+496 DEDNIK
-502 LARMAQEVGVERVIA
+502 ITRMAKEKGVNRVIA
-517 RLGQVN
+517 RLSEVDSKTLTEFNEKGIEVFN
-523 SDTVDEFRQKNIE
+523 S
-536 IFNFTNVRAALMR
+536 TNVHAALMR
-549 ALIETPTVYKIIT
+549 AMIESPTVYRIMT
-562 DTKNVLYSVKVENTH
+562 DTKNILYSVKVKNTH
-577 YTGKPLAD
+577 YTGRQLMD
-585 LDFIDKIT
+585 LEFIDQIT
-593 VSRIR
+593 VSRIK

-603 LIPHGWTVIE
+603 LIPRGATVIE
-613 PGDILVFSGE
+613 QGDILVFSGE
-623 FKVADHVRDLL
+623 FKAADRVRDLL
-634 SHE
+634 SKE

>member
-15 VIPIFMAR
+15 VIPIFIAR
-23 FQIST
+23 FQISN

-33 AEIIVGIIMG
+33 AEIIVGIVMG
-43 SSGFNLIISTHDLTF
+43 SSGFNLITSTHDLTF
-58 LSNLGVTLLMFL
+58 LSNLGVILLMFL
-70 SGMEIDFDIL
+70 SGMEIDFDLL
-80 QRKDSSKSKSHAGKT
+80 QRKNNPKGKSQAGKT
-95 VNPIKIAVT
+95 VDPLKTAIT
-104 AFGGIMVMAVVLA
+104 AFIGIVVMAFVLA
-117 FALRAM
+117 YILRLT

-144 IATLKEKDILN
+144 IATLKEMDILG
-155 RPIRQTV
+155 RPIGQTI

-172 PLLLLTIYASI
+172 PLLLLTIYASV

-191 WLIILLFLAAIFL
+191 WLIILLFAAAIFL

-212 VWFANVTKATT
+212 LWFAKITKATT

-231 FLIFALVTVAQTV
+231 FLIFALVTVAERV

-280 IPIFFIMTGVR
+280 IPIFFIMTGV
-291 LNLRSLFTQ
+291 
-300 PQALMLIP
+300 
-308 VFIMTG
+308 
-314 VGLNLR
+314 GLNLR
-320 SLFGKPSSLML
+320 SLFAHPSSLML
-331 LPVLVIFLLIAKLP
+331 LPVLVIFLFIAKAP

-355 KRNAFAGGFLT
+355 KKNAFAGGFLT

-422 KTVSIVGANAMT
+422 EKVAIVGANAVT
-434 VPVAHDLHDNWYSVK
+434 VPVAHDLHAKWYSVK
-449 MFTGDQDRYETYD
+449 MFTDKKNQYKTYD

-471 SDLNQKTLEKDGVFD
+471 PNLDEETFEKDGVFD
-486 CDIFVASTHI
+486 GDIVVAANRV
-496 DEVNIK
+496 DEDNIK
-502 LARMAQEVGVERVIA
+502 IARMAKEKGVDRVIA
-517 RLGQVN
+517 RLSEVDSKTLTEFNEKGIEVFN
-523 SDTVDEFRQKNIE
+523 S
-536 IFNFTNVRAALMR
+536 TNVHAALMR
-549 ALIETPTVYKIIT
+549 AMIESPTVYRIMT
-562 DTKNVLYSVKVENTH
+562 DTKNILYSVKVKNTH
-577 YTGKPLAD
+577 YTGRQLMD
-585 LDFIDKIT
+585 LEFIDQIT
-593 VSRIR
+593 VSRIK

-603 LIPHGWTVIE
+603 LIPRGATVIE

-623 FKVADHVRDLL
+623 FKVADRVRDLL
-634 SHE
+634 SKE

>member
-23 FQIST
+23 FQISN

-43 SSGFNLIISTHDLTF
+43 SSGFNLITSTHDLTL
-58 LSNLGVTLLMFL
+58 LSNLGVILLMFL
-70 SGMEIDFDIL
+70 SGMEIDFDLL
-80 QRKDSSKSKSHAGKT
+80 QRKNNPKGKSQAGKT
-95 VNPIKIAVT
+95 VDPLKTAIT
-104 AFGGIMVMAVVLA
+104 AFIGIVIMAFVLA
-117 FALRAM
+117 YVLRLT

-144 IATLKEKDILN
+144 IATLKEKDILG
-155 RPIRQTV
+155 RPIGQTI

-191 WLIILLFLAAIFL
+191 WLIILLFVAAIFL

-212 VWFANVTKATT
+212 LWFAKITKSTT

-231 FLIFALVTVAQTV
+231 FLIFALVTVAETV

-280 IPIFFIMTGVR
+280 IPIFFIMTGV
-291 LNLRSLFTQ
+291 
-300 PQALMLIP
+300 
-308 VFIMTG
+308 
-314 VGLNLR
+314 GLNLR
-320 SLFGKPSSLML
+320 SLFAHPSSLML
-331 LPVLVIFLLIAKLP
+331 LPVLVIFLFIAKVP
-345 VVLTYMRYFQ
+345 VLLTYVRYFQ
-355 KRNAFAGGFLT
+355 KKNAFAGGFLT

-422 KTVSIVGANAMT
+422 EKVAIVGANAVT
-434 VPVAHDLHDNWYSVK
+434 VPVAHDLHANWYSVK
-449 MFTGDQDRYETYD
+449 MFTDKKNQYKTYD
-462 SRVENLTFL
+462 RRVEDLTFL
-471 SDLNQKTLEKDGVFD
+471 PNLDEETLEKDGVFD
-486 CDIFVASTHI
+486 GDIVVAANRA
-496 DEVNIK
+496 DEDNIK
-502 LARMAQEVGVERVIA
+502 IARMAKEKGVNRVIA
-517 RLGQVN
+517 RLSEVDSKTLTEFNEKGIEVFN
-523 SDTVDEFRQKNIE
+523 S
-536 IFNFTNVRAALMR
+536 TNVHAALMR
-549 ALIETPTVYKIIT
+549 AMIESPTVYRIMT
-562 DTKNVLYSVKVENTH
+562 DTKNILYSVKVKNTH
-577 YTGKPLAD
+577 YTGRQLMD
-585 LDFIDKIT
+585 LEFIDQIT
-593 VSRIR
+593 VSRIK

-603 LIPHGWTVIE
+603 LIPRGSTVIE

-623 FKVADHVRDLL
+623 FKVADRVRDLL
-634 SHE
+634 SKE

>member
-23 FQIST
+23 FQISN

-43 SSGFNLIISTHDLTF
+43 SSGFNLITSTHDLTL
-58 LSNLGVTLLMFL
+58 LSNLGVILLMFL
-70 SGMEIDFDIL
+70 SGMEIDFDLL
-80 QRKDSSKSKSHAGKT
+80 QRKNNPKGKSQAGKT
-95 VNPIKIAVT
+95 VDPLKTAIT
-104 AFGGIMVMAVVLA
+104 AFIGIVIMAFVLA
-117 FALRAM
+117 YVLRLT

-144 IATLKEKDILN
+144 IATLKEKDILG
-155 RPIRQTV
+155 RPIGQTI

-191 WLIILLFLAAIFL
+191 WLIILLFVAAIFL

-212 VWFANVTKATT
+212 LWFAKITKSTT

-231 FLIFALVTVAQTV
+231 FLIFALVTVAETV

-280 IPIFFIMTGVR
+280 IPIFFIMTGV
-291 LNLRSLFTQ
+291 
-300 PQALMLIP
+300 
-308 VFIMTG
+308 
-314 VGLNLR
+314 GLNLR
-320 SLFGKPSSLML
+320 SLFAHPSSLML
-331 LPVLVIFLLIAKLP
+331 LPVLVIFLFIAKVP
-345 VVLTYMRYFQ
+345 VLLTYVRYFQ
-355 KRNAFAGGFLT
+355 KKNAFAGGFLT

-422 KTVSIVGANAMT
+422 EKVAIVGANAVT
-434 VPVAHDLHDNWYSVK
+434 VPVAHDLHANWYSVK
-449 MFTGDQDRYETYD
+449 MFTDKKNQYKTYD

-471 SDLNQKTLEKDGVFD
+471 PNLDEETLEKDGVFD
-486 CDIFVASTHI
+486 GDIVVAANRA
-496 DEVNIK
+496 DEDNIK
-502 LARMAQEVGVERVIA
+502 ITRMAKEKGVNRVIA
-517 RLGQVN
+517 RLSEVDSKTLTEFNEKGIEVFN
-523 SDTVDEFRQKNIE
+523 S
-536 IFNFTNVRAALMR
+536 TNVHAALMR
-549 ALIETPTVYKIIT
+549 AMIESPTVYRIMT
-562 DTKNVLYSVKVENTH
+562 DTKNILYSVKVKNTH
-577 YTGKPLAD
+577 YTGRQLMD
-585 LDFIDKIT
+585 LEFIDQIT
-593 VSRIR
+593 VSRIK

-603 LIPHGWTVIE
+603 LIPRGATVIE
-613 PGDILVFSGE
+613 QGDILVFSGE
-623 FKVADHVRDLL
+623 FKVADRVRDLL
-634 SHE
+634 SKE

>member
-23 FQIST
+23 FQISN

-33 AEIIVGIIMG
+33 AEIIVGIVMG
-43 SSGFNLIISTHDLTF
+43 SSGFNLITSTHDLTF
-58 LSNLGVTLLMFL
+58 LSNLGVILLMFL
-70 SGMEIDFDIL
+70 SGMEIDFDLL
-80 QRKDSSKSKSHAGKT
+80 QRKNNPKGKSQAGKT
-95 VNPIKIAVT
+95 VDPLKTAIT
-104 AFGGIMVMAVVLA
+104 AFIGIVVMAFVLA
-117 FALRAM
+117 YILRLT

-144 IATLKEKDILN
+144 IATLKEKDILG
-155 RPIRQTV
+155 RPIGQTI

-172 PLLLLTIYASI
+172 PLLLLTIYASV

-191 WLIILLFLAAIFL
+191 WLIILLFAAAIFL

-212 VWFANVTKATT
+212 LWFAKITKATT

-231 FLIFALVTVAQTV
+231 FLIFALVTVAERV

-256 MVMKLLEPSEATKDK
+256 VVMKLLEPSEATRDK

-280 IPIFFIMTGVR
+280 IPIFFIMTGV
-291 LNLRSLFTQ
+291 
-300 PQALMLIP
+300 
-308 VFIMTG
+308 
-314 VGLNLR
+314 GLNLR
-320 SLFGKPSSLML
+320 SLFAHPSSLML
-331 LPVLVIFLLIAKLP
+331 LPVLVIFLFIAKAP

-355 KRNAFAGGFLT
+355 KKNAFAGGFLT

-422 KTVSIVGANAMT
+422 EKVAIVGANAVT
-434 VPVAHDLHDNWYSVK
+434 VPVAHDLHANWYSVK
-449 MFTGDQDRYETYD
+449 MFTDKKNQYKTYD

-471 SDLNQKTLEKDGVFD
+471 PNLDEETLEKDGVFD
-486 CDIFVASTHI
+486 GDIVVAANRA
-496 DEVNIK
+496 DEDNIK
-502 LARMAQEVGVERVIA
+502 IARMAKEKGVNRVIA
-517 RLGQVN
+517 RLSEVDSKTLTEFNEKGIEVFN
-523 SDTVDEFRQKNIE
+523 S
-536 IFNFTNVRAALMR
+536 TNVHAALMR
-549 ALIETPTVYKIIT
+549 AMIESPTVYRIMT
-562 DTKNVLYSVKVENTH
+562 DTKNILYSVKVKNTH
-577 YTGKPLAD
+577 YTGRQLMD
-585 LDFIDKIT
+585 LEFIDQIT
-593 VSRIR
+593 VSRIK

-603 LIPHGWTVIE
+603 LIPRGATVIE

-623 FKVADHVRDLL
+623 FKVADRVRDLL
-634 SHE
+634 SKE

>member
-23 FQIST
+23 FQISN

-43 SSGFNLIISTHDLTF
+43 SSGFNLITSTHDLTF
-58 LSNLGVTLLMFL
+58 LSNLGVILLMFL
-70 SGMEIDFDIL
+70 SGMEIDFDLL
-80 QRKDSSKSKSHAGKT
+80 QRKNNPKGKSQAGKT
-95 VNPIKIAVT
+95 VDPLKTAIT
-104 AFGGIMVMAVVLA
+104 AFIGIVIMAFVLA
-117 FALRAM
+117 YVLRLT

-144 IATLKEKDILN
+144 IATLKEKDILG
-155 RPIRQTV
+155 RPIGQTI

-191 WLIILLFLAAIFL
+191 WLIILLFVAAIFL

-212 VWFANVTKATT
+212 LWFAKITKSTT

-231 FLIFALVTVAQTV
+231 FLIFALVTVAETV

-280 IPIFFIMTGVR
+280 IPIFFIMTGV
-291 LNLRSLFTQ
+291 
-300 PQALMLIP
+300 
-308 VFIMTG
+308 
-314 VGLNLR
+314 GLNLR
-320 SLFGKPSSLML
+320 SLFAHPSSLML
-331 LPVLVIFLLIAKLP
+331 LPVLVIFLFIAKVP
-345 VVLTYMRYFQ
+345 VLLTYVRYFQ
-355 KRNAFAGGFLT
+355 KKNAFAGGFLT

-422 KTVSIVGANAMT
+422 EKVAIVGANAVT
-434 VPVAHDLHDNWYSVK
+434 VPVAHDLHANWYSVK
-449 MFTGDQDRYETYD
+449 MFTDKKNQYKTYD

-471 SDLNQKTLEKDGVFD
+471 PNLDEETLEKDGVFD
-486 CDIFVASTHI
+486 GDIVVAANRA
-496 DEVNIK
+496 DEDNIK
-502 LARMAQEVGVERVIA
+502 IARMAKEKGVNRVIA
-517 RLGQVN
+517 RLSEVDSKTLTEFNEKGIEVFN
-523 SDTVDEFRQKNIE
+523 S
-536 IFNFTNVRAALMR
+536 TNVHAALMR
-549 ALIETPTVYKIIT
+549 AMIESPTVYRIMT
-562 DTKNVLYSVKVENTH
+562 DTKNILYSVKVKNTH
-577 YTGKPLAD
+577 YTGRQLMD
-585 LDFIDKIT
+585 LEFIDQIT
-593 VSRIR
+593 VSRIK

-603 LIPHGWTVIE
+603 LIPRGSTVIE

-623 FKVADHVRDLL
+623 FKVADRVRDLL
-634 SHE
+634 SKE

>member
-23 FQIST
+23 FQISN

-43 SSGFNLIISTHDLTF
+43 SSGFNLITSTHDLTF
-58 LSNLGVTLLMFL
+58 LSNLGVILLMFL
-70 SGMEIDFDIL
+70 SGMEIDFDLL
-80 QRKDSSKSKSHAGKT
+80 QRKNNPKGKSQAGKT
-95 VNPIKIAVT
+95 VDPLKTAIT
-104 AFGGIMVMAVVLA
+104 AFIGIVIMAFVLA
-117 FALRAM
+117 YVLRLT

-144 IATLKEKDILN
+144 IATLKEKDILG
-155 RPIRQTV
+155 RPIGQTI

-191 WLIILLFLAAIFL
+191 WLIILLFVAAIFL

-212 VWFANVTKATT
+212 LWFAKITKSTT

-231 FLIFALVTVAQTV
+231 FLIFALVTVAETV

-280 IPIFFIMTGVR
+280 IPIFFIMTGV
-291 LNLRSLFTQ
+291 
-300 PQALMLIP
+300 
-308 VFIMTG
+308 
-314 VGLNLR
+314 GLNLR
-320 SLFGKPSSLML
+320 SLFAHPSSLML
-331 LPVLVIFLLIAKLP
+331 LPVLVIFLFIAKVP
-345 VVLTYMRYFQ
+345 VLLTYVRYFQ
-355 KRNAFAGGFLT
+355 KKNAFAGGFLT

-422 KTVSIVGANAMT
+422 EKVAIVGANAVT
-434 VPVAHDLHDNWYSVK
+434 VPVAHDLHANWYSVK
-449 MFTGDQDRYETYD
+449 MFTDKKNQYKTYD

-471 SDLNQKTLEKDGVFD
+471 PNLDEETLEKDGVFD
-486 CDIFVASTHI
+486 GDIVVAANRA
-496 DEVNIK
+496 DEDNIK
-502 LARMAQEVGVERVIA
+502 IARIAKEKGVNRVIA
-517 RLGQVN
+517 RLSEVDSKTLTEFNEKGIEVFN
-523 SDTVDEFRQKNIE
+523 S
-536 IFNFTNVRAALMR
+536 TNVHAALMR
-549 ALIETPTVYKIIT
+549 AMIESPTVYRIMT
-562 DTKNVLYSVKVENTH
+562 DTKNILYSVKVKNTH
-577 YTGKPLAD
+577 YTGRQLMD
-585 LDFIDKIT
+585 LEFIDQIT
-593 VSRIR
+593 VSRIK

-603 LIPHGWTVIE
+603 LIPRGATVIE

-623 FKVADHVRDLL
+623 FKVADRVRDLL
-634 SHE
+634 SKE

>member
-23 FQIST
+23 FQISN

-33 AEIIVGIIMG
+33 AEIIVGIVMG
-43 SSGFNLIISTHDLTF
+43 SSGFNLITSTHDLTF
-58 LSNLGVTLLMFL
+58 LSNLGVILLMFL
-70 SGMEIDFDIL
+70 SGMEIDFDLL
-80 QRKDSSKSKSHAGKT
+80 QRKNNPKGKSQAGKT
-95 VNPIKIAVT
+95 VDPLKTAIT
-104 AFGGIMVMAVVLA
+104 AFIGIVVMAFVLA
-117 FALRAM
+117 YILRLT

-144 IATLKEKDILN
+144 IATLKEKDILG
-155 RPIRQTV
+155 RPIGQTI

-172 PLLLLTIYASI
+172 PLLLLTIYASV

-191 WLIILLFLAAIFL
+191 WLIILLFAAAIFL

-212 VWFANVTKATT
+212 LWFAKITKATT

-231 FLIFALVTVAQTV
+231 FLIFALVTVAERV

-280 IPIFFIMTGVR
+280 IPIFFIMTGV
-291 LNLRSLFTQ
+291 
-300 PQALMLIP
+300 
-308 VFIMTG
+308 
-314 VGLNLR
+314 GLNLR
-320 SLFGKPSSLML
+320 SLFAHPSSLML
-331 LPVLVIFLLIAKLP
+331 LPVLVIFLFIAKAP

-355 KRNAFAGGFLT
+355 KKNAFAGGFLT

-422 KTVSIVGANAMT
+422 EKVAIVGANAVT
-434 VPVAHDLHDNWYSVK
+434 VPVAHDLHANWYSVK
-449 MFTGDQDRYETYD
+449 MFTDKKNQYKTYD

-471 SDLNQKTLEKDGVFD
+471 PNLDEETLEKDGVFD
-486 CDIFVASTHI
+486 GDIVVAANRA
-496 DEVNIK
+496 DEDNIK
-502 LARMAQEVGVERVIA
+502 IARMAKEKGANRVIA
-517 RLGQVN
+517 RLSEVDSKTLTEFNEKGIEVFN
-523 SDTVDEFRQKNIE
+523 S
-536 IFNFTNVRAALMR
+536 TNVHAALMR
-549 ALIETPTVYKIIT
+549 AMIESPTVYRIMT
-562 DTKNVLYSVKVENTH
+562 DTKNILYSVKVKNTH
-577 YTGKPLAD
+577 YTGRQLMD
-585 LDFIDKIT
+585 LEFIDQIT
-593 VSRIR
+593 VSRIK

-603 LIPHGWTVIE
+603 LIPRGATEIE
-613 PGDILVFSGE
+613 PEDILVFSGE
-623 FKVADHVRDLL
+623 FKVADRVRDLL
-634 SHE
+634 SKE

>member
-155 RPIRQTV
+155 RPIGQTV

-280 IPIFFIMTGVR
+280 IPIFFIMTGV
-291 LNLRSLFTQ
+291 
-300 PQALMLIP
+300 
-308 VFIMTG
+308 
-314 VGLNLR
+314 GLNLR

-376 LQVARKLHAIT
+376 LPVARKLHAIT

-523 SDTVDEFRQKNIE
+523 SNTVDEFRQKNIE

>member
-23 FQIST
+23 FQISN

-43 SSGFNLIISTHDLTF
+43 SSGFNLITSTHDLTL
-58 LSNLGVTLLMFL
+58 LSNLGVILLMFL
-70 SGMEIDFDIL
+70 SGMEIDFDLL
-80 QRKDSSKSKSHAGKT
+80 QRKNNPKGKSQAGKT
-95 VNPIKIAVT
+95 VDPLKTAIT
-104 AFGGIMVMAVVLA
+104 AFIGIVIMAFVLA
-117 FALRAM
+117 YVLRLT

-144 IATLKEKDILN
+144 IATLKEKDILG
-155 RPIRQTV
+155 RPIGQTI

-191 WLIILLFLAAIFL
+191 WLIILLFVAAIFL

-212 VWFANVTKATT
+212 LWFAKITKSTT

-231 FLIFALVTVAQTV
+231 FLIFALVTVAETV

-280 IPIFFIMTGVR
+280 IPIFFIMTGV
-291 LNLRSLFTQ
+291 
-300 PQALMLIP
+300 
-308 VFIMTG
+308 
-314 VGLNLR
+314 GLNLR
-320 SLFGKPSSLML
+320 SLFAHPSSLML
-331 LPVLVIFLLIAKLP
+331 LPVLVIFLFIAKVP
-345 VVLTYMRYFQ
+345 VLLTYVRYFQ
-355 KRNAFAGGFLT
+355 KKNAFAGGFLT

-422 KTVSIVGANAMT
+422 EKVAIVGANAVT
-434 VPVAHDLHDNWYSVK
+434 VPVAHDLHANWYSVK
-449 MFTGDQDRYETYD
+449 MFTDKKNQYKTYD

-471 SDLNQKTLEKDGVFD
+471 PNLDEETLEKDGVFD
-486 CDIFVASTHI
+486 GDIVVAANRT
-496 DEVNIK
+496 DEDNIK
-502 LARMAQEVGVERVIA
+502 IARMAKEKGVNRVIA
-517 RLGQVN
+517 RLSEVDSKTLTEFNEKGIEVFN
-523 SDTVDEFRQKNIE
+523 S
-536 IFNFTNVRAALMR
+536 TNVHAALMR
-549 ALIETPTVYKIIT
+549 AMIESPTVYRIMT
-562 DTKNVLYSVKVENTH
+562 DTKNILYSVKVKNTH
-577 YTGKPLAD
+577 YTGRQLMD
-585 LDFIDKIT
+585 LEFIDQIT
-593 VSRIR
+593 VSRIK

-603 LIPHGWTVIE
+603 LIPRGATVIE

-623 FKVADHVRDLL
+623 FKVADRVRDLL
-634 SHE
+634 SKE

>member
-23 FQIST
+23 FQISN

-33 AEIIVGIIMG
+33 AEIIVGIVMG
-43 SSGFNLIISTHDLTF
+43 SSGFNLITSTYDLTF
-58 LSNLGVTLLMFL
+58 LSNLGVILLMFL
-70 SGMEIDFDIL
+70 SGMEIDFDLL
-80 QRKDSSKSKSHAGKT
+80 QRKNNPKGKSQAGKT
-95 VNPIKIAVT
+95 VDPLKTAIT
-104 AFGGIMVMAVVLA
+104 AFIGIVVMAFVLA
-117 FALRAM
+117 YILRLT

-144 IATLKEKDILN
+144 IATLKEKDILG
-155 RPIRQTV
+155 RPIGQTI

-172 PLLLLTIYASI
+172 PLLLLTIYASV

-191 WLIILLFLAAIFL
+191 WLIILLFAAAIFL

-212 VWFANVTKATT
+212 LWFAKITKATT

-231 FLIFALVTVAQTV
+231 FLIFALVTVAERV

-291 LNLRSLFTQ
+291 LNLRSLF
-300 PQALMLIP
+300 AH
-308 VFIMTG
+308 
-314 VGLNLR
+314 
-320 SLFGKPSSLML
+320 PSSLML
-331 LPVLVIFLLIAKLP
+331 FPVLVIFLFIAKAP

-355 KRNAFAGGFLT
+355 KKNAFAGGFLT

-422 KTVSIVGANAMT
+422 EKVAIVGANAVT
-434 VPVAHDLHDNWYSVK
+434 VPVAHDLHANWYSVK
-449 MFTGDQDRYETYD
+449 MFTDKKNQYKTYD

-471 SDLNQKTLEKDGVFD
+471 PNLDAETLEKDGVFD
-486 CDIFVASTHI
+486 GDIVVAANRA
-496 DEVNIK
+496 DEDNIK
-502 LARMAQEVGVERVIA
+502 IARMAKEKGVNRVIA
-517 RLGQVN
+517 RLSEVDSKTLTEFNEKGIEVFN
-523 SDTVDEFRQKNIE
+523 S
-536 IFNFTNVRAALMR
+536 TNVHAALMR
-549 ALIETPTVYKIIT
+549 AMIESPTVYRIMT
-562 DTKNVLYSVKVENTH
+562 DTKNILYSVKVKNTH
-577 YTGKPLAD
+577 YTGRQLMD
-585 LDFIDKIT
+585 LEFIDQIT
-593 VSRIR
+593 VSRIK

-603 LIPHGWTVIE
+603 LIPRGATVIE

-623 FKVADHVRDLL
+623 FKVADRVRDLL
-634 SHE
+634 SKE